1 MIAKVKWKSN
11 QLYNSIRISN
21 SAIQSINKGQK
32 KKERKHLIHHIAINV
47 LVFLK
52 QASKWNWSEWR
63 FSPWRN
69 QQTFVSGAQF
79 ASVVILIHYFNVE
92 LYWRWW
98 EPSHK
103 ITWNKNNLQ
112 QSFTNKSNFFICFC
126 SKYHFESEISL
137 KREFLFFCIETFFK
151 ISCL

>member
-1 MIAKVKWKSN
+1 MCSMIANVKWKSN

-32 KKERKHLIHHIAINV
+32 RKKEKNLIHHIAINV

-98 EPSHK
+98 ERNHHTKSHGTK
-103 ITWNKNNLQ
+103 IIFNKVLQ
-112 QSFTNKSNFFICFC
+112 IKVIFLFVSVQ
-126 SKYHFESEISL
+126 EISL

-151 ISCL
+151 ISCF